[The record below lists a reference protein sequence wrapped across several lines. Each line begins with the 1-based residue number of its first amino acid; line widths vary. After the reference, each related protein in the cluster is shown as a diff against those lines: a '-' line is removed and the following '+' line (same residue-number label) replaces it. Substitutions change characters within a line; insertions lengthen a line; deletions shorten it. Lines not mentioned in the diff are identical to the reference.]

1 VKFHKEDRDLDKINE
16 DQELILAIKNGE
28 REKFGLLV
36 ERYQQKIYR
45 FLKNMGLDHDEAAD
59 IMQNTFVLA
68 YRNLSSV
75 KSDKRFGSWLF
86 TIAAN
91 QARNYFRKVS
101 RQRQVPLGE
110 AGPLAVEEER
120 NRHVERWQLRKKLNE
135 VLDRLP
141 DKQRQ
146 VVVLRVFEQMPF
158 DEVAGICDMGRSNV
172 KVTYHRAIKKLAGW
186 LGSSLTE
193 IT

>member
-1 VKFHKEDRDLDKINE
+1 MKSHKEDRDLNKINE
-16 DQELILAIKNGE
+16 DQELILAIKRGE

-45 FLKNMGLDHDEAAD
+45 FLRKMGLDHDEAAD

-75 KSDKRFGSWLF
+75 KSDKRFSSWLF

-91 QARNYFRKVS
+91 QARNYFRKIS
-101 RQRQVPLGE
+101 RHRQVPLDE
-110 AGPLAVEEER
+110 AGSLAVEEER

-158 DEVAGICDMGRSNV
+158 DEVARICDMGKSNA

-186 LGSSLTE
+186 LGPSLAD